1 MNNTNQGIYQHQEG
15 KAKCD
20 PRFMNFPDV
29 VTSRNGNEKVL
40 NTAENLAAML
50 KHLGYTLQK
59 NAMTLEIEVT
69 SFDESTFCSLDS
81 IKSELISW
89 SQRLGLPKVA
99 IEDHIVALAEKNS
112 VHPIKSWLDSGEWD
126 GVNRVSEVISCLN
139 AKSNVFAELILKK
152 WLTGCVASLYEETF
166 SSKLVP
172 VLQGDQSFM
181 KTSAI
186 SRICSVVENAFLEG
200 AELDPDN
207 KDSVLS
213 VIKSFVVE
221 LGELE
226 RTSKNSQGSLKALIT
241 KSKDT
246 VRPPYGRTEIHKQR
260 QTSLIATVNGT
271 DFLKDETGSSRYAV
285 IELDEAINIDELNK
299 LLGWSYQNG
308 RIRLAIPELLKQ
320 FWLEIKDYYDN
331 GHSWNLSHEQVK
343 AISVTNEQHTDKGS
357 YYEFLL
363 ERYVCVDDD
372 VIEIRYFKAGEICQL
387 EGIDKRF
394 VRQVGQALKRLASE
408 GKIETEKRRS
418 NATYYGLKFAKQKAD
433 FRDS

>member
-1 MNNTNQGIYQHQEG
+1 MNTANQSVTRKRIIG
-15 KAKCD
+15 AKSD
-20 PRFMNFPDV
+20 YRFLRFPDV
-29 VTSRNGNEKVL
+29 TISKNGDEKAL
-40 NTAENLAAML
+40 NTAENLSAML
-50 KHLGYTLQK
+50 KHLGYNIQK
-59 NAMTLEIEVT
+59 NAMTSEIEVT
-69 SFDESTFCSLDS
+69 SFDEAKFCSLES

-126 GVNRVSEVISCLN
+126 GVNRFSKVISCMN
-139 AKSNVFAELILKK
+139 AKSSDLAELILKK
-152 WLTGCVASLYEETF
+152 WFIGCVASLYEDTF

-186 SRICSVVENAFLEG
+186 SRICSVVPNAFLEG

-226 RTSKNSQGSLKALIT
+226 RTSKNSQGSLKAFVT

-246 VRPPYGRTEIHKQR
+246 VRPPYGRTEIHKRR

-285 IELDEAINIDELNK
+285 IELNTAISIDELNK
-299 LLGWSYQNG
+299 LLGWSYRNG
-308 RIRLAIPELLKQ
+308 RIRLVSPELLKQ
-320 FWLEIKDYYDN
+320 FWLEIKDFYDN
-331 GHSWNLSHEQVK
+331 GHSWNLSHEQVMT
-343 AISVTNEQHTDKGS
+343 ISATNEQHTDKGN
-357 YYEFLL
+357 YYEFLQ

-372 VIEIRYFKAGEICQL
+372 VIEIRYFKASEVCQL

-394 VRQVGQALKRLASE
+394 VRQIGQAE
-408 GKIETEKRRS
+408 VV
-418 NATYYGLKFAKQKAD
+418 
-433 FRDS
+433 

>member
-20 PRFMNFPDV
+20 RWFMEFPDV
-29 VTSRNGNEKVL
+29 TTSRNGNEKVL

-50 KHLGYTLQK
+50 KHLGYTIQK

-69 SFDESTFCSLDS
+69 SFDEPRFCSLDS
-81 IKSELISW
+81 IKSNLISW

-99 IEDHIVALAEKNS
+99 IDDHIVALAEKNS

-126 GVNRVSEVISCLN
+126 GVKRVSKVISCLN
-139 AKSNVFAELILKK
+139 AKSNDFAELILKK

-172 VLQGDQSFM
+172 VLQGEQSFM

-226 RTSKNSQGSLKALIT
+226 RTSKNSQGSLKAFIT

-308 RIRLAIPELLKQ
+308 RIRLASPELLKQ
-320 FWLEIKDYYDN
+320 FWLEIKDYYDH

-343 AISVTNEQHTDKGS
+343 SISVTNEQHTDKGN

-433 FRDS
+433 FRVS

>member
-1 MNNTNQGIYQHQEG
+1 MNNSNQNINQHQEG
-15 KAKCD
+15 QAKYD
-20 PRFMNFPDV
+20 RRFMKFPDV
-29 VTSRNGNEKVL
+29 IASHNGNDKVL

-50 KHLGYTLQK
+50 THLGYTIQK
-59 NAMTLEIEVT
+59 NAMTLEVEVT

-126 GVNRVSEVISCLN
+126 GVNRVSEVISCFN
-139 AKSNVFAELILKK
+139 AKSSYLAELILTR
-152 WLTGCVASLYEETF
+152 WITGCVASLYEETF

-172 VLQGDQSFM
+172 VLQGEQSYM

-186 SRICSVVENAFLEG
+186 SRMCSVVPNAFLEG

-226 RTSKNSQGSLKALIT
+226 RTSKNSQGSLKAFIT

-260 QTSLIATVNGT
+260 QTNLIATVNGT
-271 DFLKDETGSSRYAV
+271 DFLKDETGSSRYGV
-285 IELDEAINIDELNK
+285 IELGSAINIDGLNQ
-299 LLGWSYQNG
+299 LLGWSYNNG
-308 RIRLAIPELLKQ
+308 RIKLTNPELLKQ
-320 FWLEIKDYYDN
+320 FWLEIKCFYDR
-331 GHSWNLSHEQVK
+331 GDSWNLSHEQMK
-343 AISVTNEQHTDKGS
+343 AISVTNEQHTDKGN
-357 YYEFLL
+357 YYDFLL

-372 VIEIRYFKAGEICQL
+372 IIEIRYFKASEVCQL

-394 VRQVGQALKRLASE
+394 VRQIGQALKKLASE
-408 GKIETEKRRS
+408 GKIESERRRS
-418 NATYYGLKFAKQKAD
+418 NTTYYGLKVAKQKAD
-433 FRDS
+433 FRTI